1 MEDKMKEILNFLGV
15 PEIKEYEKYLG
26 LPAIM
31 GKIKKESLNFIKERV
46 WAKLQGWKEKILSQ
60 SGKEILLKAV
70 VQAIP
75 TFAMSCFKLPVGLCK
90 EIEMQIRKFWWG
102 ECGGQ
107 SKIHWKSWEVL
118 CQLKLE
124 GGMGFKYLVRFNEAM
139 LAKQV
144 WKLQTEQTSLLYKVY
159 NTKYFPTSSMF
170 EAKSKK
176 GSFAWQSI
184 LKARH
189 VIEKGMLWR
198 VSDGSKIWVFHDNW
212 IPECFPT
219 KAPHT
224 QDIEDD
230 LNVCSLIDQTTNEW
244 NEQMIDQKIAPFMA
258 HRIKAIPLCRTA

>member
-1 MEDKMKEILNFLGV
+1 
-15 PEIKEYEKYLG
+15 
-26 LPAIM
+26 
-31 GKIKKESLNFIKERV
+31 
-46 WAKLQGWKEKILSQ
+46 
-60 SGKEILLKAV
+60 
-70 VQAIP
+70 
-75 TFAMSCFKLPVGLCK
+75 
-90 EIEMQIRKFWWG
+90 
-102 ECGGQ
+102 
-107 SKIHWKSWEVL
+107 
-118 CQLKLE
+118 
-124 GGMGFKYLVRFNEAM
+124 MGFKDLVRFNEAM

-159 NTKYFPTSSMF
+159 NTKYFPTSWVF

-176 GSFAWQSI
+176 GSFTWQSI

-189 VIEKGMLWR
+189 VIEKAMLWR
-198 VSDGSKIWVFHDNW
+198 VGDGSKIRVFHDNW

-258 HRIKAIPLCRTA
+258 HRIKAIPLCRTAQGDYLVCPRTRDDSYSVKMGFQLLGEVENTGVASGSNSTNLKNFWKGVWSLQILNKMKHFCWRACTKSFPTLANLYQWKVVDLPLWKSK